1 MPHPV
6 NDTPA
11 QTPGRQCP
19 ARRDGGSG
27 CASRRLG
34 CGRAWLWALV
44 ISTGL
49 AQAAAPRAA
58 PDSAMP
64 PVDLALQVLQLV
76 NQYRASQAMLAWQ
89 PDADLAA
96 IATAHSQRMA
106 ARRQIGHDGFDARFG
121 QAGRRLCV
129 ENLAAGFDRA
139 EPLLAAW
146 LASPSHR
153 DNLLA
158 PQPRQAGL
166 GQVAGYIT
174 LMACE

>member
-1 MPHPV
+1 MPGPAHPAPPSAPSRAG
-6 NDTPA
+6 T
-11 QTPGRQCP
+11 
-19 ARRDGGSG
+19 ARV
-27 CASRRLG
+27 L
-34 CGRAWLWALV
+34 LWALLMA
-44 ISTGL
+44 THL
-49 AQAAAPRAA
+49 AQAAADGPL
-58 PDSAMP
+58 P
-64 PVDLALQVLQLV
+64 PADLAAQLLQLV
-76 NQYRASQAMLAWQ
+76 NRQRASQALPAWQ

-106 ARRQIGHDGFDARFG
+106 ARRQIGHDGFDARFA

-146 LASPSHR
+146 LASASHR

-158 PQPRQAGL
+158 LRPRLAGL